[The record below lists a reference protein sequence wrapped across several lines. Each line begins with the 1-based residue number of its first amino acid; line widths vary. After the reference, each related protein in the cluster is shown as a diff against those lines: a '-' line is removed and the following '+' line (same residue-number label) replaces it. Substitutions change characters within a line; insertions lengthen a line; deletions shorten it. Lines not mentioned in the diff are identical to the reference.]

1 MEKTKGS
8 GRLSEKQLLFLKKT
22 AARGRKHPEK
32 RKFYIV
38 LLVMLLLYF
47 YLVSYLIKHKT
58 VALCGGGLLLSVPLI
73 FVLAAGWVK
82 GDPSDGTVSSP
93 GQQPEQHQEDLRALR
108 DRIMKQDNILE
119 SEKEQAFMEALL
131 EENADVVGWLTIPG
145 TDIDYPVMQTPKD
158 EDYYLYRDFYGNDD
172 ENGCLL
178 LAAGCD
184 ISTESTNW
192 IIHGHNKKSGAMF
205 GGLSK
210 YRKKKY
216 LREHSRMILETL
228 DGKRIYEIISV
239 FESEVFHKNDP
250 VFKYYQCYDIPDQE
264 AFDDFYQNIMELSL
278 YDTGVTAEYGA
289 RFLTLSTCSY
299 HTENGRLVIVGK
311 EVTE

>member
-1 MEKTKGS
+1 MERTKGS

-32 RKFYIV
+32 RKFYIF
-38 LLVMLLLYF
+38 LLVVLLLYF
-47 YLVSYLIKHKT
+47 YLAAYLRKHKAA
-58 VALCGGGLLLSVPLI
+58 ALCGGGLLLSVTLVLI
-73 FVLAAGWVK
+73 LFTGWIK
-82 GDPSDGTVSSP
+82 ETPSGGRLSSSK
-93 GQQPEQHQEDLRALR
+93 QEQESPWEIR
-108 DRIMKQDNILE
+108 DRIMKQDTMPE
-119 SEKEQAFMEALL
+119 AEKEHAFMDALL

-145 TDIDYPVMQTPKD
+145 TNIDYPVMQTPTD

-172 ENGCLL
+172 DNGCLL
-178 LAAGCD
+178 VSTGCD
-184 ISTESTNW
+184 ISKDSTNW

-216 LREHSRMILETL
+216 LREHDRMILETL
-228 DGKRIYEIISV
+228 DGKRTYEIIAV
-239 FESEVFHKNDP
+239 FESEVFHENDR
-250 VFKYYQCYDIPDQE
+250 VFKYYQYYDIPDRE
-264 AFDDFYQNIMELSL
+264 TFDDFYRNIMDLSL
-278 YDTGVTAEYGA
+278 YDTGVTAEYGN

-311 EVTE
+311 EVPE

>member
-32 RKFYIV
+32 RKLYIFLLVV
-38 LLVMLLLYF
+38 LLLFF
-47 YLVSYLIKHKT
+47 YLISYLRKHKAA
-58 VALCGGGLLLSVPLI
+58 ALCGGGLLLSVIMISILFI
-73 FVLAAGWVK
+73 GKINGNA
-82 GDPSDGTVSSP
+82 SDGRLSSSR
-93 GQQPEQHQEDLRALR
+93 QEQESPWEIR
-108 DRIMKQDNILE
+108 DRIMKQDTLPE
-119 SEKEQAFMEALL
+119 SEKEQAFMNALL
-131 EENADVVGWLTIPG
+131 EENPDVVGWLIIPG
-145 TDIDYPVMQTPKD
+145 TKVDYPVMQTPKD
-158 EDYYLYRDFYGNDD
+158 EEYYLYRDFYGNEDD
-172 ENGCLL
+172 NGCLL
-178 LAAGCD
+178 VPAGCD
-184 ISTESTNW
+184 ISRDSTNW

-216 LREHSRMILETL
+216 LQEHSHMILETL
-228 DGKRIYEIISV
+228 DGKRTYEIIAV
-239 FESEVFHKNDP
+239 FESEVFHENDR
-250 VFKYYQCYDIPDQE
+250 VFKYYQYYDIPDRE
-264 AFDDFYQNIMELSL
+264 TFDDFYRNIIELSL

-311 EVTE
+311 EVSE